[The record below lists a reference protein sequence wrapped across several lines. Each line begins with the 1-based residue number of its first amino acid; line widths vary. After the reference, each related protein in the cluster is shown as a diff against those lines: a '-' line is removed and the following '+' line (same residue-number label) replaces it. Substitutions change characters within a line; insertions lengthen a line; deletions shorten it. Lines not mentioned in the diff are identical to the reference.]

1 MSNEDSL
8 ISIKVLFEKLSP
20 QFETV
25 LIILSILVVI
35 LGFTTFNLLMKNEQ
49 AEDIIMSQDTFIS
62 KFMDTVNKADAKL
75 KQIDHK
81 GSFESDDEIGFFF
94 KEVKNIQATL
104 NEFNNKR

>member
-1 MSNEDSL
+1 M
-8 ISIKVLFEKLSP
+8 I
-20 QFETV
+20 

-35 LGFTTFNLLMKNEQ
+35 LGFTTFNFLMKNEQ

>member
-1 MSNEDSL
+1 M
-8 ISIKVLFEKLSP
+8 I
-20 QFETV
+20 

-94 KEVKNIQATL
+94 KAIKQIQDIL
-104 NEFNNKR
+104 NDFKVIRIKE

>member
-1 MSNEDSL
+1 
-8 ISIKVLFEKLSP
+8 
-20 QFETV
+20 
-25 LIILSILVVI
+25 
-35 LGFTTFNLLMKNEQ
+35 
-49 AEDIIMSQDTFIS
+49 
-62 KFMDTVNKADAKL
+62 MDTVNKADAKL

>member
-1 MSNEDSL
+1 M
-8 ISIKVLFEKLSP
+8 I
-20 QFETV
+20 
-25 LIILSILVVI
+25 LIILSVLVVI
-35 LGFTTFNLLMKNEQ
+35 LGFTTFNLLRKNEQ
-49 AEDIIMSQDTFIS
+49 AEDVIISQDSFIS
-62 KFMDTVNKADAKL
+62 QFMDTVNKADAKL

>member
-1 MSNEDSL
+1 M
-8 ISIKVLFEKLSP
+8 I
-20 QFETV
+20 

-94 KEVKNIQATL
+94 KEIKNIQATL

>member
-1 MSNEDSL
+1 M
-8 ISIKVLFEKLSP
+8 I
-20 QFETV
+20 
-25 LIILSILVVI
+25 LIILSVLVVI

>member
-1 MSNEDSL
+1 M
-8 ISIKVLFEKLSP
+8 I
-20 QFETV
+20 

-35 LGFTTFNLLMKNEQ
+35 LGFTTFNLLRKNEQ

>member
-1 MSNEDSL
+1 M
-8 ISIKVLFEKLSP
+8 I
-20 QFETV
+20 